1 MSYFCCYC
9 RKRSYFYNMLPVAEI
24 VLPVSASGIPA
35 FLAKLWKMVD
45 DPDTDHLI
53 AWGDFGNSFV
63 IYNQAEF
70 SQSLLPY
77 YYKHSNMAS
86 FVRQLN
92 MYGFHKVVGVEA
104 GGLKSEKDQEM
115 EFAHPYF
122 HKGQHDL
129 LIHIKRKVATSKA
142 PIAGNAGQFAPAP
155 AIKSERVNEVLN
167 EVTQLKDKQEDMDSK
182 LGTMKKENEALW
194 REVINLRQKHS
205 NQQKIVNKLIHF
217 LMGCLQGG
225 VHPGRTVKRQYTQPL
240 AIESRG
246 PKQAK
251 FDSPGGQG
259 TGVNLKVTSAAGGP
273 FIYDVTNTD
282 DGNMVQNETGSG
294 NTSEAQPKIDIPMSP
309 LSEAMRAIDP
319 SLVNPAISLQGS
331 APSVNSENSG
341 GLGNQTSPFNFNI
354 SNLISPSQQS
364 GLPSTSNTVATVAS
378 TKENTTP
385 TRPTLQRE
393 LSKEDFDADT
403 FFMENEIDNLKQILS
418 GQIKMDTN
426 MISNLFDPSVPLYF
440 SGKDP
445 ITGKPIEQ
453 TQNLPAVPQKLPLEM
468 EVPEEA
474 TNNSEPPTL
483 FELADIDDTDE
494 DLMMPPP
501 SLGGSNKDNYYSSL
515 ETPLI
520 LDSALALDENPLV
533 AQIKSARK
541 GKKKN

>member
-1 MSYFCCYC
+1 M
-9 RKRSYFYNMLPVAEI
+9 P
-24 VLPVSASGIPA
+24 
-35 FLAKLWKMVD
+35 
-45 DPDTDHLI
+45 
-53 AWGDFGNSFV
+53 
-63 IYNQAEF
+63 
-70 SQSLLPY
+70 
-77 YYKHSNMAS
+77 NMA
-86 FVRQLN
+86 
-92 MYGFHKVVGVEA
+92 A
-104 GGLKSEKDQEM
+104 
-115 EFAHPYF
+115 
-122 HKGQHDL
+122 
-129 LIHIKRKVATSKA
+129 
-142 PIAGNAGQFAPAP
+142 AGQYAPTTN
-155 AIKSERVNEVLN
+155 IKTERVTEVLN
-167 EVTQLKDKQEDMDSK
+167 EVTVLKDKQEEIDSK

-294 NTSEAQPKIDIPMSP
+294 NMSEAQPKIDVPMSP

-331 APSVNSENSG
+331 APVNSENSG
-341 GLGNQTSPFNFNI
+341 GLGNSSPLNFNI

-403 FFMENEIDNLKQILS
+403 FFMENEIDNLKQIL
-418 GQIKMDTN
+418 
-426 MISNLFDPSVPLYF
+426 
-440 SGKDP
+440 
-445 ITGKPIEQ
+445 
-453 TQNLPAVPQKLPLEM
+453 
-468 EVPEEA
+468 
-474 TNNSEPPTL
+474 
-483 FELADIDDTDE
+483 
-494 DLMMPPP
+494 
-501 SLGGSNKDNYYSSL
+501 
-515 ETPLI
+515 
-520 LDSALALDENPLV
+520 
-533 AQIKSARK
+533 
-541 GKKKN
+541 